1 MFVDVQIWISHG
13 LIISE
18 LKQGVVWDLHQVFN
32 LADSYTGASLQ
43 MSAMVFYPTFEN
55 LVRKPKIENVPT
67 DMDISDHLSSE
78 AGHNC
83 I

>member
-1 MFVDVQIWISHG
+1 
-13 LIISE
+13 
-18 LKQGVVWDLHQVFN
+18 
-32 LADSYTGASLQ
+32 

-67 DMDISDHLSSE
+67 GMDISDHLSWE